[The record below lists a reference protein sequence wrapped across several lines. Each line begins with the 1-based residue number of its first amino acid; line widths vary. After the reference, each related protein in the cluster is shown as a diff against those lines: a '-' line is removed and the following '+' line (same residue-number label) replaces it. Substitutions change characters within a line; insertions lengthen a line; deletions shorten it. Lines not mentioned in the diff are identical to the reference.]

1 MDEKRQE
8 GKPILAFFTA
18 SLLRGEINQG
28 SEPLIAHQPSIY
40 AQQIE
45 GQQDQADTGDPL
57 DHQRTDPLG
66 DQIGRASCRE
76 RV

>member
-28 SEPLIAHQPSIY
+28 SEPL
-40 AQQIE
+40 
-45 GQQDQADTGDPL
+45 
-57 DHQRTDPLG
+57 
-66 DQIGRASCRE
+66 
-76 RV
+76 